1 MPRDE
6 QFTPSIQIR
15 TTGTGLFNPMNDL
28 PTLQIVMST
37 QHLAVSWCKSI
48 VNLVLTIE
56 KVMAI
61 IHCYPCKIVI
71 VEESRE

>member
-1 MPRDE
+1 
-6 QFTPSIQIR
+6 
-15 TTGTGLFNPMNDL
+15 MNDL
-28 PTLQIVMST
+28 PTLQIVMPT